1 MEMVEHGSVDVG
13 GDGGDDEEDE
23 DWGLEEQD
31 RDGARYTV
39 QEVVEQGRVD
49 VGGDAGDNEEDEVD
63 DVRCV
68 LYDM

>member
-1 MEMVEHGSVDVG
+1 M
-13 GDGGDDEEDE
+13 
-23 DWGLEEQD
+23 EEQD